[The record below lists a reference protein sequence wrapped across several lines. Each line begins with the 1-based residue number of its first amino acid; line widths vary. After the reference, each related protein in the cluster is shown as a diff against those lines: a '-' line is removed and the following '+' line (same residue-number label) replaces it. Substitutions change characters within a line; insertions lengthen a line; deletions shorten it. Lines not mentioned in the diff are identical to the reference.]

1 MVTVENLAKKIQ
13 SDLNAAIEAYD
24 AELKAFE
31 RCTYRFNLCTDT
43 GTFRRARRENNA
55 VESYINALVS
65 VVDSNVESTQ
75 GGKRNISLNVRME
88 FLVPVMPDTGEE
100 ETPELVKTIRA
111 IFNAYFAQNT
121 YGTFEGEKNKYEYGA
136 VFSIAASGV
145 REQNTLI
152 GDSFTFV
159 VYGNYF
165 FMQDGLNSRSV
176 TLKIEGDPVD
186 YTLLGFRRGSDQE
199 ANVPSDTENGATT
212 NITTGTV
219 FSINFSAPVFTDAL
233 QKRINDYSLRG
244 KVEPLWVE
252 LIFPE
257 KGNAKNVEVFN
268 MVINSVET
276 NMQQVSP
283 VTCSVSLVESE
294 MKKAVEEGPIEKHL
308 LLDDAVLIAYAS
320 EDATIEPKYN
330 YSTQWIEFFVKR
342 EDFAKG
348 TPEEAYEAYK
358 HFNGAGG
365 NAKKDGILIATGGY
379 VEDAGNNMSL
389 VHAMAVYRT
398 SIENRTSLF
407 LYGSGLGRYIGMTNA
422 VRLFAEEV

>member
-1 MVTVENLAKKIQ
+1 MVTVEKLAKKIE
-13 SDLNAAIEAYD
+13 SDLNAAMEAYD

-100 ETPELVKTIRA
+100 ETPELVKTIRE

-121 YGTFEGEKNKYEYGA
+121 YGTFEGEQNKYEYGA

-165 FMQDGLNSRSV
+165 FMQDGLNSRNV
-176 TLKIEGDPVD
+176 ILKIEGVPVD

-244 KVEPLWVE
+244 KVEPLSVE
-252 LIFPE
+252 LVFPE
-257 KGNAKNVEVFN
+257 DGNASNSESYN

-283 VTCSVSLVESE
+283 VTCSVALVESE
-294 MKKAVEEGPIEKHL
+294 IKKVVDQAPVDEVRIY
-308 LLDDAVLIAYAS
+308 DSVLIAYTNGAVP
-320 EDATIEPKYN
+320 IEPTYN
-330 YSTQWIEFFVKR
+330 YFTRTVEFTAKG
-342 EDFAKG
+342 EDFRVG
-348 TPEEAYEAYK
+348 NPEEAFNAYK
-358 HFNGAGG
+358 FFNGVDGLANTDYILLATYFNIEDLGDDMFKISARGVHRTEKNKTAVLLIG
-365 NAKKDGILIATGGY
+365 NPPYLS
-379 VEDAGNNMSL
+379 V
-389 VHAMAVYRT
+389 
-398 SIENRTSLF
+398 
-407 LYGSGLGRYIGMTNA
+407 TNA
-422 VRLFAEEV
+422 VHLFMEEV

>member
-13 SDLNAAIEAYD
+13 SDLNAAMEAYD

-75 GGKRNISLNVRME
+75 GCKRNISLNVRME

-100 ETPELVKTIRA
+100 ETPELVKTIRE
-111 IFNAYFAQNT
+111 IFNTYFAQNT
-121 YGTFEGEKNKYEYGA
+121 YGTFEWEQNKYEYGA

-165 FMQDGLNSRSV
+165 FMQDGLNSRNV
-176 TLKIEGDPVD
+176 ILKIEGVPVD

-244 KVEPLWVE
+244 KVEPLLVE

-257 KGNAKNVEVFN
+257 KDNEKNVELFN

-283 VTCSVSLVESE
+283 VTCSVALVESE
-294 MKKAVEEGPIEKHL
+294 LETNKEIII
-308 LLDDAVLIAYAS
+308 DDRVLIAYANG
-320 EDATIEPKYN
+320 AVPIEPTYN
-330 YSTQWIEFFVKR
+330 YSTRTVEFTAKG
-342 EDFAKG
+342 EDFRVGNPK
-348 TPEEAYEAYK
+348 EAYNAYAY
-358 HFNGAGG
+358 FNNGG
-365 NAKKDGILIATGGY
+365 GLANTNDILLAENFSI
-379 VEDAGNNMSL
+379 EDLGDDMFKVSTKTI
-389 VHAMAVYRT
+389 YRT
-398 SIENRTSLF
+398 IKDKTTVNLVELGDGSDTYLSI
-407 LYGSGLGRYIGMTNA
+407 INA
-422 VRLFAEEV
+422 APSFVMEV

>member
-13 SDLNAAIEAYD
+13 SDLNDAMEAYD

-100 ETPELVKTIRA
+100 ETPELVKTIRE
-111 IFNAYFAQNT
+111 IFNTYFAQNT
-121 YGTFEGEKNKYEYGA
+121 YGTFEGEQNKYEYGA

-165 FMQDGLNSRSV
+165 FMQDGLNSRRV
-176 TLKIEGDPVD
+176 KLVVAGMAVD

-244 KVEPLWVE
+244 KVDPFEVVLE
-252 LIFPE
+252 FPE
-257 KGNAKNVEVFN
+257 EGRSSENYFTYN

-283 VTCSVSLVESE
+283 VTCSVSLVE
-294 MKKAVEEGPIEKHL
+294 ACT
-308 LLDDAVLIAYAS
+308 DN
-320 EDATIEPKYN
+320 T
-330 YSTQWIEFFVKR
+330 
-342 EDFAKG
+342 
-348 TPEEAYEAYK
+348 
-358 HFNGAGG
+358 
-365 NAKKDGILIATGGY
+365 
-379 VEDAGNNMSL
+379 
-389 VHAMAVYRT
+389 
-398 SIENRTSLF
+398 
-407 LYGSGLGRYIGMTNA
+407 
-422 VRLFAEEV
+422 AEEV